1 MRVLPTEDAGARG
14 VERQDPHAPGDAR
27 SDQPLDPF
35 GHLPGRFV
43 RERDG
48 EDLVRADAVFP
59 DQVGDPV
66 GERPGLAAAGA
77 GDDQD
82 RALGVQD
89 GLALDVVERLEQG
102 GHRRGHARPV

>member
-1 MRVLPTEDAGARG
+1 M
-14 VERQDPHAPGDAR
+14 ERQDPHAPGDAR
-27 SDQPLDPF
+27 ANEPLDPL
-35 GHLPGRFV
+35 GHLPRRLV
-43 RERDG
+43 REGDG
-48 EDLVRADAVFP
+48 EDLVGADAVFP
-59 DQVGDPV
+59 DQVSDPM

-82 RALGVQD
+82 RALGMQD